1 MKCWKCGR
9 TGHWRRECWNAE
21 RKEKLVTTT
30 QAQELVNER
39 RASACREKENYR
51 SHEDHDRRECDKVV
65 HHYQQD
71 DGFRKRFEFGRG
83 SGRRGGRGQ
92 GGLGYD
98 DRIFQRDKGGAPR
111 KDRPYRRGPHEGGRV
126 GTRELRAT
134 SKQDNTLIERKAKDT
149 PESTPE
155 YNLSKVSKGEDLSP
169 CEKKHTLR
177 KKKEEEVDKEE
188 ECKNIEIPQRVGKQW
203 DVLDIDI
210 QYKDSGTGRGGHER
224 GCGGFKDNQDRPP
237 IVQPWE
243 REYVCSISPKEILSR
258 HKTADRCGFSST

>member
-1 MKCWKCGR
+1 MESSDRNVRTNMRREQSDEEENRIRRVVNELIEKERRDFRLRQRDMKCWKCGR

-30 QAQELVNER
+30 QAQ
-39 RASACREKENYR
+39 
-51 SHEDHDRRECDKVV
+51 
-65 HHYQQD
+65 
-71 DGFRKRFEFGRG
+71 
-83 SGRRGGRGQ
+83 
-92 GGLGYD
+92 
-98 DRIFQRDKGGAPR
+98 RDKGGAPC
-111 KDRPYRRGPHEGGRV
+111 KDRPYRRGPHEGGRG

-155 YNLSKVSKGEDLSP
+155 YNLSKVSKGEDLSS
-169 CEKKHTLR
+169 CEKMHTLR

-188 ECKNIEIPQRVGKQW
+188 ECENIEIHQRVGKQW

-210 QYKDSGTGRGGHER
+210 QYKDSDTGRGGHER

-243 REYVCSISPKEILSR
+243 REYVSSISPKEILSR